1 MQGNGN
7 GLPACVVR
15 AAAEL
20 PLEVQREAVLQWVKE
35 LHASGR
41 SNTTLELYS
50 SHLKVLGRTIAK
62 PFEDLGREEVAD
74 YLGKFENVGTRN
86 SVGLVLKNFLKWQN
100 KGEIPDS
107 ISWWS
112 PGRVDLTLSANDIFT
127 EEEIQR
133 LINHAATLRDK
144 ALISVL
150 YDSGA
155 RIGSVLSLRRM
166 DIQLDQYGA
175 IIHLR
180 SDKTGRRSIRVVNA
194 VPILRD
200 HLNGLPDKRRDARIW
215 FTHDWKPLGYQ
226 GALLA
231 IKAAGRRAG
240 LTKPV
245 KPHMLRHARATEFAR
260 KNVSEAAAKAQFG
273 WAPNSSMW
281 MRYTH
286 LNTADVDREVLR
298 VSGIKMDDAV
308 KNESPLRPIECPACG
323 RENDSSY
330 TYCSDCAASL
340 LPGAPLTAKPKS
352 LPELLDRWKELK
364 AANNIGQDI
373 KQEKVEIEDELAKVM
388 TGIIDNF
395 DLMMKTFEPS
405 KS

>member
-1 MQGNGN
+1 MQNNGN
-7 GLPACVVR
+7 GLPRSVIR
-15 AAAEL
+15 ALEGF
-20 PLEVQREAVLQWVKE
+20 PLEIQREAVLQWVKE

-41 SNTTLELYS
+41 SNATLELYS
-50 SHLKVLGRTIAK
+50 SHLKMLGRTIAK
-62 PFEDLGREEVAD
+62 PFENLSREEVAD

-86 SVGLVLKNFLKWQN
+86 SVGIVLKNFLKWLN
-100 KGEIPDS
+100 KGCTPDS

-112 PGRVDLTLSANDIFT
+112 AGKVDLTLCANDILT

-133 LINHAATLRDK
+133 LINYAATFRDK

-155 RIGSVLSLRRM
+155 RIGSILKLRRM
-166 DIQLDQYGA
+166 DVQFDEYGA

-180 SDKTGRRSIRVVNA
+180 SDKTGRRRIRVVNA

-200 HLNGLPDKRRDARIW
+200 HLNSLPDKRQEAGIW

-231 IKAAGRRAG
+231 IKDAGRRAG

-245 KPHMLRHARATEFAR
+245 RPHMLRHARATEFAR

-286 LNTADVDREVLR
+286 LNAADIDREVLR
-298 VSGIKMDDAV
+298 VSGIKMEESSS
-308 KNESPLRPIECPACG
+308 KNKSPLRPIKCPACG

-330 TYCSDCAASL
+330 TYCSACAASL

-364 AANNIGQDI
+364 AANKIGQ
-373 KQEKVEIEDELAKVM
+373 EKIEIEDELSKVI
-388 TGIIDNF
+388 TGIIENF
-395 DLMMKTFEPS
+395 DLVMQTFKPT
-405 KS
+405 KN

>member
-1 MQGNGN
+1 
-7 GLPACVVR
+7 
-15 AAAEL
+15 
-20 PLEVQREAVLQWVKE
+20 VLQWAKE
-35 LHASGR
+35 LHATGR
-41 SNTTLELYS
+41 SEATLELYS
-50 SHLKVLGRTIAK
+50 SHLKLLGRAMAK
-62 PFEDLGREEVAD
+62 PFEDLNREEVAD
-74 YLGKFENVGTRN
+74 YLGKIENVRSRN
-86 SVGLVLKNFLKWQN
+86 SVGVVLKNFLKWLN
-100 KGEIPDS
+100 KGKAPDS
-107 ISWWS
+107 VSWWS
-112 PGRVDLTLSANDIFT
+112 PGRVDQTLSPEDMLT

-133 LINHAATLRDK
+133 LINYGATLRDK

-155 RIGSVLSLRRM
+155 RISSILSLRRM
-166 DIQLDQYGA
+166 DVEFDQYGA
-175 IIHLR
+175 VIHLR
-180 SDKTGRRSIRVVNA
+180 SDKTGRRRIRVVNA

-200 HLNGLPDKRRDARIW
+200 HLNGLPDKRQDAGIW

-226 GALLA
+226 GAMLA

-245 KPHMLRHARATEFAR
+245 RPHMLRHARATEFAR

-286 LNTADVDREVLR
+286 LNATDVDREVLR
-298 VSGIKMDDAV
+298 VSGIKMDDGI
-308 KNESPLRPIECPACG
+308 KNESPLRPIKCPGCG
-323 RENDSSY
+323 IENDSSY

-364 AANNIGQDI
+364 AANNIGQ
-373 KQEKVEIEDELAKVM
+373 EKVEVEDELSRVM
-388 TGIIDNF
+388 TGIIENF
-395 DLMMKTFEPS
+395 DLVMQTFKPMT